1 MLDKKIIRAL
11 GIWGMLLPCFG
22 MTGCHFKTTTQSS
35 DGLPTE
41 TLSQDGRTA
50 DGPSDASSA
59 RRPDLMLLQYALL
72 LVDASYVEPQRI
84 DWQKMAVYA
93 IDAIQKQIPE
103 VVARF
108 DRRID
113 DAPNALDLRVNLA
126 QKHYDI
132 SGMRTLAEVHK
143 LCADVFQ
150 FVFRN
155 LNDPQNAKEIEY
167 AMINGMFTTLDPHTN
182 LLPPYML
189 EDLMTGNGG
198 FAGCGFVV
206 GVRDNQLTVISPI
219 EGAPAWRVG
228 IKAGDAVVRIDD
240 ESTENMPL
248 QDAVDRMRGEPG
260 STVTLYIIRRGWTEP
275 RPFVITRENIVVKS
289 VTSKALTQDNVGYLK
304 LKSFD
309 KTTAEEARRHLEE
322 LHKAM
327 PDMKGLILDLRNN
340 SGGLLVQSVEIAEMF
355 LEADNTIVTT
365 DGGRKALRDTARAR
379 KTGSER
385 GYPLVV
391 LINEGTASAS
401 EIVSGALQFHNRAV
415 IVGERSFGKGS
426 VQILKEIQE
435 PSGETSAIKVTA
447 SQYLTPGEISIQG
460 VGIIPDIRL
469 TPSYVDKESTTSLGT
484 NHRVRRE
491 DSLEQSLHS
500 EKTVDRQSF
509 IELSYLYKA
518 PKEEEERAKAL
529 GLTTYDLR
537 STEDYVEDDETR
549 FAAELI
555 KQATS
560 DNRET
565 ILSTS
570 TAFFN
575 RYRSNYDDTVKQAL
589 TAFDV
594 DWTVHPAANADPVT
608 APQPNDF
615 SWGFEIDGKPV
626 LPDAQ
631 GRLALDLAKHGEKQ
645 KITMWAKN
653 NARHTYE
660 GVIGMLVTNNPY
672 LDEREFVFGTM
683 KPNETRRW
691 DIQIKVPMRA
701 ESRDDRVEIDFT
713 AKRMLDAG
721 SNQWLS
727 LKSPCAPA
735 HNATG
740 KDKCQWPRPTFD
752 ARVLPAPAPVLSW
765 SAWLDD
771 TGRGNADAAL
781 SRGES
786 VDMYVWVKN
795 TSDVDT
801 DKVTV
806 ALANESG
813 SGILLKNGRVTLDP
827 IPAGG
832 SRLAHLSFDISQDKP
847 QKPPTKRIKRSKPFD
862 PSSAS
867 LILMIS
873 DTTHAIDLSQPL
885 TFPVSDTR
893 PIPSGDALKPAR
905 LAAGAEIT
913 SDREGQNRLA
923 KPSAEQYV
931 MARPLDDKT
940 AVVCWP
946 EDGLL
951 PCAFASAS
959 SIDDTT
965 PDRAAVAELEQ
976 KAADAAER
984 IAKPTMPSFGAGL
997 YKSEEEKNKKIEKL
1011 PPKPDS
1017 VFAPVFST
1025 KAPVVTFDTRPHT
1038 ENAAEV
1044 TLYATISDDEMLKSY
1059 EAYVWTLNGIQLQVE
1074 KLDYALVTTASKR
1087 LAIDVPLKQGDN
1099 SLVIIARD
1107 QKDIEGVGIFH
1118 IQRE

>member
-1 MLDKKIIRAL
+1 MKNRVFVL
-11 GIWGMLLPCFG
+11 GLLASCFA
-22 MTGCHFKTTTQSS
+22 MTGCHVTTTAQST
-35 DGLPTE
+35 DGISPE
-41 TLSQDGRTA
+41 TVATDSENRKTDKVHKRY
-50 DGPSDASSA
+50 
-59 RRPDLMLLQYALL
+59 DLTLLQYALL
-72 LVDASYVEPQRI
+72 FVDVNYVEPERV
-84 DWQKMAVYA
+84 DWQKMTVYA
-93 IDAIQKQIPE
+93 IDTIQKQIPE
-103 VVARF
+103 VVAHF
-108 DRRID
+108 NRRID
-113 DAPNALDLRVNLA
+113 DAPGQLDLRVNIA

-132 SGMRTLAEVHK
+132 SSIKTLAEAHK
-143 LCADVFQ
+143 TCSDVFN
-150 FVFRN
+150 FVFDN

-189 EDLMTGNGG
+189 EDMMTGNGG

-206 GVRDNQLTVISPI
+206 GVRDNQLTVISPL

-260 STVTLYIIRRGWTEP
+260 SKVTLYIIRRGWTEP
-275 RPFVITRENIVVKS
+275 KPFVITRENIVVKS
-289 VTSKALTQDNVGYLK
+289 VTSKALKSDNVGYIK

-309 KTTAEEARRHLEE
+309 KTTSEEMRKHLED
-322 LHKAM
+322 LHAAM
-327 PDMKGLILDLRNN
+327 PNMKGLILDLRNN
-340 SGGLLVQSVEIAEMF
+340 SGGLLIQSIEIAELF
-355 LEADNTIVTT
+355 LEKGNTIVTT
-365 DGGRKALRDTARAR
+365 DGGRKSRREIANARQ
-379 KTGSER
+379 TGPER

-426 VQILKEIQE
+426 VQILKELQQDTD
-435 PSGETSAIKVTA
+435 GTSAIKVTA

-460 VGIIPDIRL
+460 VGIIPDIQL
-469 TPSYVDKESTTSLGT
+469 SPSYVDKESTTSLGS

-500 EKTVDRQSF
+500 EKTVSRQSF
-509 IELSYLYKA
+509 IELSYLYRA

-537 STEDYVEDDETR
+537 STEDYMEDDETR
-549 FAAELI
+549 FAVGLI

-565 ILSTS
+565 ILNTS
-570 TAFFN
+570 TAFFDN
-575 RYRSNYDDTVKQAL
+575 YRTNYDANVKKAL
-589 TAFDV
+589 TEFGV
-594 DWTVHPAANADPVT
+594 DWNVHPAAVSDVIT
-608 APQPNDF
+608 APMQNDF
-615 SWGFEIDGKPV
+615 SWGFEIDGEKITA
-626 LPDAQ
+626 DET
-631 GRLALDLAKHGEKQ
+631 GRITLDLAKHGEKQ
-645 KITMWAKN
+645 TITMWAKN
-653 NARHTYE
+653 NSTHIYE

-691 DIQIKVPMRA
+691 DVQIKVPFRA
-701 ESRDDRVEIDFT
+701 ESRDDTVEIDFS
-713 AKRMLDAG
+713 AKRMFDEVAKK
-721 SNQWLS
+721 WLNT
-727 LKSPCAPA
+727 KSPCVPA
-735 HNATG
+735 HNVTG
-740 KDKCQWPRPTFD
+740 KDTCEWPRPSFD
-752 ARVLPAPAPVLSW
+752 ARVLPAPTPVLSW
-765 SAWLDD
+765 SAWIDD
-771 TGRGNADAAL
+771 TNRGNADAAL

-795 TSDVDT
+795 ASDVDT

-806 ALANESG
+806 ALSNESG
-813 SGILLKNGRVTLDP
+813 SGILLKNGRVVLDP

-832 SRLAHLSFDISQDKP
+832 ARLAHLSFDISQDKP

-867 LILMIS
+867 LILMLTDS
-873 DTTHAIDLSQPL
+873 THAIDISSPITL
-885 TFPVSDTR
+885 PVSDT
-893 PIPSGDALKPAR
+893 PAQASSDAFKPAI
-905 LAAGAEIT
+905 LAANAPIT
-913 SDREGQNRLA
+913 ADRDA
-923 KPSAEQYV
+923 KIRIAQPASEQYV
-931 MARPLDDKT
+931 MARSLDEAT

-951 PCAFASAS
+951 PCAFTAASA
-959 SIDDTT
+959 IKATELN
-965 PDRAAVAELEQ
+965 PAQVAELEQ
-976 KAADAAER
+976 KATAAAEF

-997 YKSEEEKNKKIEKL
+997 YKSEEEKNRKIEKL
-1011 PPKPDS
+1011 PPKPES
-1017 VFAPVFST
+1017 VFAPVFT
-1025 KAPVVTFDTRPHT
+1025 TNAPVVTFDPRPHT
-1038 ENAAEV
+1038 ENAADV
-1044 TLYATISDDEMLKSY
+1044 TIYATISDDEMLKSY
-1059 EAYVWTLNGIQLQVE
+1059 EAYVWTLNGIQIQVE

-1118 IQRE
+1118 IQRK